1 MKIIPKLHILLII
14 ILIVLVV
21 LTLNL
26 PAKIYYK
33 EWAAC
38 IIWGIIA
45 LIILIPIIYVCS
57 EFIKKLTRI
66 ILVIIYFVFFIPMYC
81 LLIFM
86 FSDNLHCINHKL
98 IKIDEHYSYTIEM
111 PWLESCEHKIIYK
124 SINFIFYQEM
134 ETEAKSVC

>member
-1 MKIIPKLHILLII
+1 MKIIQKIHIILII

-26 PAKIYYK
+26 PAKVYYK

-45 LIILIPIIYVCS
+45 LIMFIPIIYVCS
-57 EFIKKLTRI
+57 EFKKRI
-66 ILVIIYFVFFIPMYC
+66 YRTLLGILYIIAFIPIYS

-86 FSDNLHCINHKL
+86 FSDTLHCINHKL
-98 IKIDEHYSYTIEM
+98 IKIDENYKYIIEM
-111 PWLESCEHKIIYK
+111 PWLESCDHKTTYK
-124 SINFIFYQEM
+124 SVNCIFYQEM
-134 ETEAKSVC
+134 ETEVEAC

>member
-45 LIILIPIIYVCS
+45 LIMLIPIIYVCS

-81 LLIFM
+81 LLIFI

-98 IKIDEHYSYTIEM
+98 IKIDENYKYIIER
-111 PWLESCEHKIIYK
+111 PWLESCDHKTTYK
-124 SINFIFYQEM
+124 SVNFIFYQEM
-134 ETEAKSVC
+134 ETEVEAC

>member
-14 ILIVLVV
+14 ILILLVV

-45 LIILIPIIYVCS
+45 LIMLIPIIYVCS
-57 EFIKKLTRI
+57 EFKKKLIRT
-66 ILVIIYFVFFIPMYC
+66 ILVI
-81 LLIFM
+81 M
-86 FSDNLHCINHKL
+86 FSDTLHCINHKL
-98 IKIDEHYSYTIEM
+98 IKIDENYKYIIER
-111 PWLESCEHKIIYK
+111 PLLGSCDHKTTYK
-124 SINFIFYQEM
+124 SVNFIFYQEM
-134 ETEAKSVC
+134 ETEAKSIC